1 MQTTSGRMKYE
12 INECLK
18 KLTRADRHGDYAA
31 WTAWWEK
38 NDNEVLAGTYVPPA
52 AEMAERRMAPVTMF
66 YGIPV
71 HSTKI
76 VFIID
81 TSLSM
86 KEPAT
91 WKPEIAEKDEK
102 LDGERAIDVARYELR
117 RIIKGLPDGANYDII
132 GMYGRL
138 ALLSEKWI
146 VSGASTREKSVK
158 FVQALEIKT
167 GTDLHGALI
176 RALDFS
182 GGNWNTP
189 PREDSVDSVFIL
201 TDGVPSVGL
210 MDRSQVADRILD
222 AARFKRIAVTTIA
235 IEGTKDSQDLL
246 KKIAT
251 GTGGVFV
258 KR

>member
-1 MQTTSGRMKYE
+1 
-12 INECLK
+12 
-18 KLTRADRHGDYAA
+18 
-31 WTAWWEK
+31 AWWEK

-52 AEMAERRMAPVTMF
+52 AEMAQRAMAPVTMF

-71 HSTKI
+71 NSTKV

-81 TSLSM
+81 NSLSM
-86 KEPAT
+86 KEPST
-91 WKPEIAEKDEK
+91 WKPEIQEKDDK
-102 LDGERAIDVARYELR
+102 LEGERAIDIARYELK
-117 RIIKGLPDGANYDII
+117 RIIKGLPDGASYDII

-138 ALLSEKWI
+138 ALLSEKWV
-146 VSGASTREKSVK
+146 VSGTASREKAVK
-158 FVQALEIKT
+158 FVQGLDVKV
-167 GTDLHGALI
+167 GTDVHGALI

-201 TDGVPSVGL
+201 SDGIPSVGL
-210 MDRSQVADRILD
+210 MDRSQIADRILD
-222 AARFKRIAVTTIA
+222 AARFKRIAVTA
-235 IEGTKDSQDLL
+235 VVIEGTKESQETM

-251 GTGGVFV
+251 GTGGQFV